1 MHRDI
6 KASNILIGSD
16 GAIKISDFGITAKL
30 KRGKK
35 RSTFIGSPCY
45 MAPEVL
51 DQDVKTGYDSK
62 ADIWSLGITA
72 LELAYG
78 KPPNSEISTMKLILK
93 TINGEPPKLIKES
106 CFDENFEEFV
116 TLCLQKDP
124 TKRKSADEL
133 LKLCKGFFSKAKGRE
148 YLKDHLLKGLNSLEK
163 RFKEDHD
170 KQNDEKDDKS
180 CDFHSKKIES
190 FEFDLSTEDENSR
203 DSPPSVDIQLNCVPH
218 LSRGL
223 SDYYLKKSLSTNSC
237 ALLESPNSDE
247 KKIKAGLMVER
258 SVSMTHQRRNC
269 TNTLLH
275 IEKESKLGLSKGDE
289 FVLPEDEM

>member
-1 MHRDI
+1 MINRMM
-6 KASNILIGSD
+6 
-16 GAIKISDFGITAKL
+16 
-30 KRGKK
+30 KK
-35 RSTFIGSPCY
+35 MINPVIFI
-45 MAPEVL
+45 
-51 DQDVKTGYDSK
+51 Q
-62 ADIWSLGITA
+62 
-72 LELAYG
+72 
-78 KPPNSEISTMKLILK
+78 
-93 TINGEPPKLIKES
+93 
-106 CFDENFEEFV
+106 
-116 TLCLQKDP
+116 
-124 TKRKSADEL
+124 
-133 LKLCKGFFSKAKGRE
+133 
-148 YLKDHLLKGLNSLEK
+148 
-163 RFKEDHD
+163 
-170 KQNDEKDDKS
+170 
-180 CDFHSKKIES
+180 KKIES